1 MKNFTYYG
9 PQEINPMCIKSQR
22 LVQPIV
28 LVSVQQLVGGFTL
41 NFLITKGSLP
51 TKARAHN
58 GEAVVP
64 VEDQAIN
71 AVITLTQTRSSCDS
85 RPEAGKPRNAIN
97 EKMKRE
103 TVNLRSG
110 VVNGSTF
117 GLGILIL
124 SSPKH
129 DLPTQ
134 C

>member
-1 MKNFTYYG
+1 M
-9 PQEINPMCIKSQR
+9 
-22 LVQPIV
+22 
-28 LVSVQQLVGGFTL
+28 
-41 NFLITKGSLP
+41 KGSLP
-51 TKARAHN
+51 AKARAHN

-64 VEDQAIN
+64 VEDQAMN
-71 AVITLTQTRSSCDS
+71 AVITLTQARSSCDS
-85 RPEAGKPRNAIN
+85 RPKAGNPTNATN
-97 EKMKRE
+97 EKIKRE

-117 GLGILIL
+117 GLGILML